1 MSEEQRSTEVAIP
14 DLSEAIGKIME
25 HPELISM
32 VASVLGGTPPSQ
44 GDQNSNPSPPA
55 PQVEASKATESA
67 PVSGAPPADIMAS
80 IAPMLSRLST
90 IGSQSNKD
98 IGLDAKHRQLLCAL
112 KPYLSDSR
120 KSAIDYILKISQ
132 MSGLLKGLR

>member
-44 GDQNSNPSPPA
+44 GDQNPNPSPPA
-55 PQVEASKATESA
+55 PQVEASKTTESA
-67 PVSGAPPADIMAS
+67 PASSAPPADVMAS
-80 IAPMLSRLST
+80 IAPVLTRLSAL
-90 IGSQSNKD
+90 GSHDVKD
-98 IGLDAKHRQLLCAL
+98 VGLGAKDRQLLCAL

>member
-1 MSEEQRSTEVAIP
+1 MSEEQKSPPIAIP

-25 HPELISM
+25 HHELISM

-55 PQVEASKATESA
+55 PQVEASKTTESA
-67 PVSGAPPADIMAS
+67 PASSAPPADIMAS

-132 MSGLLKGLR
+132 MSGLLKGLK